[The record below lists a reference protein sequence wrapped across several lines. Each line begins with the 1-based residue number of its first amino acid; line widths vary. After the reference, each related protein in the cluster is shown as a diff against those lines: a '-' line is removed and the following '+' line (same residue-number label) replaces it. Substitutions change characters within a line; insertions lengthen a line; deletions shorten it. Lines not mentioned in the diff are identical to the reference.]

1 MSSRTSPFHMQSLK
15 TFAREYLMV
24 VIGVL
29 TALGLEQWVVYLNH
43 RQEAAATSARI
54 EAEIHANI
62 DGIRHARK
70 VDVEHLKHLDAIR
83 DTVIRDFRAHAPDAT
98 IEQHILASTRDFGLD
113 RRWPALHHEAWDM
126 ALADQSLGWIDARRL
141 QRYSAAYAIMR
152 DTDTM
157 QRQDLAMTLDGQRM
171 IDIMTDLQVGEVQPR
186 RFLHT
191 VGSMTVTLQDTV
203 SMLDSLEHQLEDA
216 LATRD
221 GSSSSTKS
229 S

>member
-1 MSSRTSPFHMQSLK
+1 
-15 TFAREYLMV
+15 
-24 VIGVL
+24 
-29 TALGLEQWVVYLNH
+29 
-43 RQEAAATSARI
+43 
-54 EAEIHANI
+54 
-62 DGIRHARK
+62 
-70 VDVEHLKHLDAIR
+70 
-83 DTVIRDFRAHAPDAT
+83 
-98 IEQHILASTRDFGLD
+98 
-113 RRWPALHHEAWDM
+113 M

-157 QRQDLAMTLDGQRM
+157 QQQDLAMTLDGQRM
-171 IDIMTDLQVGEVQPR
+171 IDIMTDLKVGEVQPR

-203 SMLDSLEHQLEDA
+203 SMLDSLEQRLEDA

-221 GSSSSTKS
+221 GNASATKS

>member
-1 MSSRTSPFHMQSLK
+1 MSSHTSSARLQSLK

-43 RQEAAATSARI
+43 RQDAVATGVRI

-62 DGIRHARK
+62 EGIRHARA
-70 VDVEHLKHLDAIR
+70 VDIEHLKRLDALR
-83 DTVIRDFRAHAPDAT
+83 KTVIRDFRAHVPDAT
-98 IEQHILASTRDFGLD
+98 IEQHILANTKDFGLD

-126 ALADQSLGWIDARRL
+126 AVADQSLGWIDAQRL
-141 QRYSAAYAIMR
+141 QRYSAVYAVMR
-152 DTDTM
+152 ETDAM
-157 QRQDLAMTLDGQRM
+157 QRQDMAMTLDGPRM
-171 IDIMTDLQVGEVQPR
+171 IDIMTDLEVGEVQPR

-203 SMLDSLEHQLEDA
+203 SMLDSLQRRLEDA
-216 LATRD
+216 LATGD
-221 GSSSSTKS
+221 GDAPSPEHS
-229 S
+229 

>member
-1 MSSRTSPFHMQSLK
+1 MFSRTSPLRLQSLR

-29 TALGLEQWVVYLNH
+29 TALGLEQWVVHLNQ
-43 RQEAAATSARI
+43 RQDAAAASTRI
-54 EAEIHANI
+54 EAEIRANI

-70 VDVEHLKHLDAIR
+70 VDVEHLKHLVAIR
-83 DTVIRDFRAHAPDAT
+83 DTVVRDFRAHAPDAT
-98 IEQHILASTRDFGLD
+98 IEQHILAGTRDFGLD

-126 ALADQSLGWIDARRL
+126 ALADQSLGWIDAQRL
-141 QRYSAAYAIMR
+141 QRYSAAYAVMR

-191 VGSMTVTLQDTV
+191 VGSMTITLQDTV
-203 SMLDSLEHQLEDA
+203 SMLNSLEHRLEDA
-216 LATRD
+216 LVSRD
-221 GSSSSTKS
+221 GDASTTNRS
-229 S
+229 